1 VRIPISANPAT
12 VSAPET
18 EDVGALARTY
28 GPRVFRAAWRVLGAH
43 AAAEDVQQQVFLRL
57 IEAPPPDVRS
67 WPAFL
72 TTAATR
78 LAIDHLRRQRR
89 WALLAPLWKAD
100 EPDDSPAEEAERA
113 EAGRFMRTAL
123 SQMNSR
129 DASCFVLRHVQG
141 LAPAEI
147 AATLGISENNV
158 SVITHRARKAL
169 EALHAKEQNR

>member
-1 VRIPISANPAT
+1 MRIPLSASAAN
-12 VSAPET
+12 VSAASS
-18 EDVGALARTY
+18 EDVAALARTY
-28 GPRVFRAAWRVLGAH
+28 GRAVFRAAWRVLGAR

-57 IEAPPPDVRS
+57 IEDPPADVRS

-89 WALLAPLWKAD
+89 WALLAPLWKTDDA
-100 EPDDSPAEEAERA
+100 DDSPAEDAERA
-113 EAGRFMRTAL
+113 EAGRLMRRAL
-123 SQMNSR
+123 SRMNPR
-129 DASCFVLRHVQG
+129 DASCLVLRHVHG
-141 LAPAEI
+141 LSPAEI

-158 SVITHRARKAL
+158 SVIAHRARKAL

>member
-1 VRIPISANPAT
+1 MRIPLSASTPT
-12 VSAPET
+12 VSAAVP
-18 EDVGALARTY
+18 EDVAALARTY
-28 GPRVFRAAWRVLGAH
+28 GRHVFRAAWRVLGSR

-89 WALLAPLWKAD
+89 WALLAPLWKTED
-100 EPDDSPAEEAERA
+100 TGDSPAEEAERA
-113 EAGRFMRTAL
+113 EEGRFVRKILAR
-123 SQMNSR
+123 MNAR

-141 LAPAEI
+141 LSPAEV
-147 AATLGISENNV
+147 ATTLGISENNV
-158 SVITHRARKAL
+158 SVISHRARKAL
-169 EALHAKEQNR
+169 EASFAKEQNR